1 MFRISRLHE
10 VLHPL
15 SRGRFEGWARSCGAD
30 KHSKGFGSWQQMVTM
45 IYGHLSGARSLR
57 EIETG
62 FNSQFA
68 HHYHLGCRLV
78 RRSTLAEANARR
90 DIEVFAQTANALMAQ
105 THRALRKEVRPLLY
119 LLDSTPISL
128 MGPGFD
134 DWAQVGRTRHTQ
146 GLKLHV
152 MYEARQAVPVWQR
165 ITAPNVNDLT
175 AGMTAPVQAGATYV
189 FDKGYCDYNWW
200 LSLQQRDARF
210 VTRFKHNA
218 SLRVVDERPIP
229 AEDQTII
236 LADQTVSFANRHPG
250 GGRYNHYKQPLR
262 RVFVAREGDQSPL
275 VLATNDMTRS
285 AAEIARLYKDRWQI
299 ELFFKWL
306 KQHLRI
312 KRFLGRSE
320 NAVRIQILCALIS
333 YLLVAL
339 YRNTHAKTRGMKDV
353 LVELRAT
360 LFQRPDLDIAR
371 YQRRRERIH
380 EWKITQ
386 PALFA

>member
-15 SRGRFEGWARSCGAD
+15 SRGRFDDCAKGCGAD
-30 KHSKGFGSWQQMVTM
+30 RHSKGFGSWQQMVAM

-62 FNSQFA
+62 FNSQIA
-68 HHYHLGCRLV
+68 HHYHLGARAV
-78 RRSTLAEANARR
+78 RRSTLAEANAKRNV
-90 DIEVFAQTANALMAQ
+90 EVFAQTANALMAQ
-105 THRALRKEVRPLLY
+105 THRALRREVRPLLY

-134 DWAQVGRTRHTQ
+134 EWAEPRRTRNTQ

-152 MYEARQAVPVWQR
+152 MYELHQAAPTWQSL
-165 ITAPNVNDLT
+165 TAANINDLT
-175 AGMTAPVQAGATYV
+175 EGMKAPIQMGATYV

-200 LSLQQRDARF
+200 LSLEERGACF

-218 SLRVVDERPIP
+218 SLKVLEERPVP
-229 AEDQTII
+229 SEDQKTV
-236 LADQTVSFANRHPG
+236 LADQTVCFANRHPG

-262 RVFVAREGDQSPL
+262 RVLVAREGNERPL
-275 VLATNDMTRS
+275 VLATNDLTRT
-285 AAEIARLYKDRWQI
+285 AAEIARLYKDRWQV

-306 KQHLRI
+306 KQHLKI

-339 YRNTHAKTRGMKDV
+339 YRNAHATTRSMRDM
-353 LVELRAT
+353 LVEIRAT
-360 LFQRPDLDIAR
+360 LFQRPSLDIER
-371 YQRRRERIH
+371 YRRRQERIH
-380 EWKITQ
+380 EWHLKQ